1 MTWETALRARILADA
16 GVLALVADD
25 DAGNPMVDWSVMRL
39 KGRYPAVVL
48 TLVFDARP
56 QDLDGVT
63 GLRSSTV
70 QIDIYG
76 RERAQVVPLREAVIA
91 AISGPYTQGGVQF
104 GRAFIQS
111 VRDLGDDSA
120 AEFVH
125 RDSIDA
131 QIWHT

>member
-1 MTWETALRARILADA
+1 MADS
-16 GVLALVADD
+16 GVAAIVADD
-25 DAGNPMVDWSVMRL
+25 ASGAPMVDWSVMR
-39 KGRYPAVVL
+39 KDARYPAVVL
-48 TLVFDARP
+48 VLIYDGRP
-56 QDLDGVT
+56 QDLDGNV
-63 GLRSSTV
+63 GLRASTV

-76 RERAQVVPLREAVIA
+76 RERSQVVALREAVIA

-120 AEFVH
+120 PEFVH